1 MARHRLIPLLVLT
14 ALALTLTGCFGKG
27 NTPYDSPLTRNG
39 VDYSY
44 AWDGELSVSG
54 SPFLGIDT
62 HKFTADNV
70 NAVFNATAGYPGLSV
85 SIKSKQ
91 DEDARIQFVA
101 PVTQEQSTLIL
112 DSVNRVRANE
122 RYLDSFSAQFA
133 PLAVNADGSP
143 AFDNSSVSYS
153 FNEGAPREV
162 VESVLQQTMAQPPT
176 SDVFVRWRKATFYS
190 WGTMMKE
197 PVSAEEIQCAIAAG
211 MAVVNRYEG
220 QFKSMTVLTLG
231 PKNTFDNAGY
241 RYFVNVDSDTPKPS
255 DLSLPCGLDAKWG

>member
-14 ALALTLTGCFGKG
+14 ALTLTLTGCFGKG
-27 NTPYDSPLTRNG
+27 STPYDSSLTRNG

-44 AWDGELSVSG
+44 AWDGEMSVSG
-54 SPFLGIDT
+54 SPFLEIDT
-62 HKFTADNV
+62 HEFTADNMK
-70 NAVFNATAGYPGLSV
+70 AVFNATASYPGLNV
-85 SIKSKQ
+85 NVKSKK
-91 DEDARIQFVA
+91 DESARVQFIA
-101 PVTQEQSTLIL
+101 PVSQEQSTLIL

-122 RYLDSFSAQFA
+122 KDIKDFSAQFA

-143 AFDNSSVSYS
+143 AFDNSSVNYS

-176 SDVFVRWRKATFYS
+176 SDVFVRWHKATFYS

-211 MAVVNRYEG
+211 MAVVDRYEG
-220 QFKSMTVLTLG
+220 QFESMTVLTLG

-241 RYFVNVDSDTPKPS
+241 DRFVNVNSDVPKPS
-255 DLSLPCGLDAKWG
+255 DLSLPCGLDAEWH